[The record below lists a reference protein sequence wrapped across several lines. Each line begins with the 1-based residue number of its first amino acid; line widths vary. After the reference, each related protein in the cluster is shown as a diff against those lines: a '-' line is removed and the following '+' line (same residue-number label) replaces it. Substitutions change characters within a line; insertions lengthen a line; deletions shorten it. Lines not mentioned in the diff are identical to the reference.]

1 MYGNNLIAG
10 IFTLAC
16 FIMLIPS
23 LGTAQTGDVKAS
35 MATLKAETDKLG
47 DPELKAATFIS
58 GTTRQTSRSLQMSC
72 KNTP

>member
-47 DPELKAATFIS
+47 DPELKGSYLYLGNNKGYKSIVAIVM
-58 GTTRQTSRSLQMSC
+58 Q
-72 KNTP
+72 